1 MENEL
6 GQWIQQLIDQ
16 LGYFGVA
23 VLMFAE
29 TVFPPLPSEVIM
41 PLAGL
46 RASPGALSLL
56 GVIAAGAAGA
66 MAGNLCSYAVA
77 RMLGIDRLHQLIDR
91 HGRWPTLDWQ
101 EVERAKGWFDRH
113 GALFVCVRRIVL
125 TVRSVVSI
133 PAGLLRMSFAPFI
146 LWSTIGTTAW
156 TTLAASAGYL
166 LGQRYGAVER
176 YVGPISTAIIVM
188 LVLWYGWRVATWRR
202 RHGH

>member
-1 MENEL
+1 L

-46 RASPGALSLL
+46 RASRGALSLP
-56 GVIAAGAAGA
+56 GVITAGAVGA
-66 MAGNLCSYAVA
+66 MAGNICWYAVA
-77 RMLGIDRLHQLIDR
+77 RMLGIDRLHGLIDR
-91 HGRWPTLDWQ
+91 HGRWLTLDWK
-101 EVERAKGWFDRH
+101 EVERAKGWFGRH
-113 GALFVCVRRIVL
+113 GALFVCIGRIVP

-133 PAGLLRMSFAPFI
+133 PAGVLRMPFAPFV

-156 TTLAASAGYL
+156 TTILATAGYL

-176 YVGPISTAIIVM
+176 YVGPISTAIIVV
-188 LVLWYGWRVATWRR
+188 LVLWYGWRVATWGRR
-202 RHGH
+202 RER

>member
-1 MENEL
+1 M

-46 RASPGALSLL
+46 RASRGALSLP

-66 MAGNLCSYAVA
+66 MAGNLCWYAVA
-77 RMLGIDRLHQLIDR
+77 RMLGIDRLHGLIDR
-91 HGRWPTLDWQ
+91 HGRWLTLDWN
-101 EVERAKGWFDRH
+101 EVERAKGWFGRH
-113 GALFVCVRRIVL
+113 GALFVCVGRIVP

-133 PAGLLRMSFAPFI
+133 PAGLLQMPVAPFM

-156 TTLAASAGYL
+156 TTILATAGYL

-176 YVGPISTAIIVM
+176 YVGPISTAIILV
-188 LVLWYGWRVATWRR
+188 LVLWYGWRVATWGRR
-202 RHGH
+202 REH